1 MLTYFNPLH
10 TPYMHHETV
19 ASNGTSD
26 DVFGSWLHFSLEIP
40 KLACS
45 STFDMTELYVGV
57 HVDPGANQP

>member
-1 MLTYFNPLH
+1 
-10 TPYMHHETV
+10 MHHETV